1 MTGRLAHFRLG
12 AVAALAFALGAST
25 WAAEPFR
32 KLNSN
37 EIIARFTGT
46 ELTDEVHWA
55 FVFGKAGALSTFSM
69 GRTGTG
75 TWTVRDD
82 ELCLDL
88 PVDGLRCSEV
98 WMAGTRVELRRE
110 AAPPE
115 EGMLQKPQKRK

>member
-1 MTGRLAHFRLG
+1 M
-12 AVAALAFALGAST
+12 
-25 WAAEPFR
+25 
-32 KLNSN
+32 
-37 EIIARFTGT
+37 

-55 FVFGKAGALSTFSM
+55 FVFGKADALSIFSM